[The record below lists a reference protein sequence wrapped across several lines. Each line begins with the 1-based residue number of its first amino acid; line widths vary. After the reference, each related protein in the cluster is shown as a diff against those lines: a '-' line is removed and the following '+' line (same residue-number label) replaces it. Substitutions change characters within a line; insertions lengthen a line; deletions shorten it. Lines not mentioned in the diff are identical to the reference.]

1 MTTPTH
7 PTLITLT
14 QPQSPAAEAFR
25 QLRTSVQ
32 FYAVDRPLKTV
43 MVTSTNAEEGKSS
56 VIANLAVTLAQA
68 GRSVLLV
75 DADLRRPSLHTLFGV
90 EQAKGLSTVLADPT
104 IALPLQATGV
114 DGLLLL
120 TSGVL
125 PPNPSELLA
134 SQRMADLVTALSA
147 RADYVLFDAPPVV
160 AVTDAAVLASRM
172 DGVLLVLKAAKS
184 KRELAQ
190 RAKEQLEKVNARIL
204 GVVLTNAPVDA
215 TLRTYG
221 SPATPNA

>member
-1 MTTPTH
+1 MPTH
-7 PTLITLT
+7 PSLVTLT

-25 QLRTSVQ
+25 QLRTAVQ

-90 EQAKGLSTVLADPT
+90 EQASGLSTVLADPT
-104 IALPLQATGV
+104 LELPLQATGV
-114 DGLLLL
+114 EGLLLL
-120 TSGVL
+120 ASGVL

-215 TLRTYG
+215 TLTTYG
-221 SPATPNA
+221 SPASPNA